1 MEEKFGT
8 IVYDG
13 KMINLDSESLEKL
26 SDISQEL
33 SNKYDSLFKKTLTVF
48 NQ

>member
-26 SDISQEL
+26 SSISEEL
-33 SNKYDSLFKKTLTVF
+33 NNKYNSLMKKTLTVF